1 MGKRPG
7 AVSQKDESDV
17 PLVLR
22 DTMLYNVAMPPE
34 NIPTE
39 VATPVPPKKSF
50 LQDLKEI
57 VLFAVTILVILI
69 PIRLF
74 IAQPFVVVG
83 SSMDPTFAT
92 GQYLIIDELSYR
104 FEAPSRGQVIIFKY
118 PKDTT
123 KYFIKRIIGLPGEKI
138 SITNGKVTIKNA
150 ANPNGITLDESYIKF
165 PASTTMPEQTLS
177 STDYFVMGDN
187 RAVSLDSRSWG
198 PLPKNLITGRAFLR
212 LFPFGTIGVLPG
224 NETQ

>member
-1 MGKRPG
+1 M
-7 AVSQKDESDV
+7 
-17 PLVLR
+17 PLVLNN
-22 DTMLYNVAMPPE
+22 TLHYNVAMPPE
-34 NIPTE
+34 NISKVVTQ
-39 VATPVPPKKSF
+39 VPPKKSF

-57 VLFAVTILVILI
+57 VLFALTILAILI

-138 SITNGKVTIKNA
+138 SITNGKVTIKNK
-150 ANPNGITLDESYIKF
+150 ANPGGITLDEPYLKF
-165 PASTTMPEQTLS
+165 EANTNMPEETLS

-187 RAVSLDSRSWG
+187 RPASLDSRSWG
-198 PLPKNLITGRAFLR
+198 PLPQNLITGRALLR
-212 LFPFGTIGVLPG
+212 LFPFGTAAVLPG

>member
-1 MGKRPG
+1 
-7 AVSQKDESDV
+7 
-17 PLVLR
+17 
-22 DTMLYNVAMPPE
+22 MPPE
-34 NIPTE
+34 NISQ
-39 VATPVPPKKSF
+39 VVPPKKSF

-57 VLFAVTILVILI
+57 VIFAITILVILI

-83 SSMDPTFAT
+83 SSMDPTFST
-92 GQYLIIDELSYR
+92 GQYLIVDELSYR
-104 FEAPSRGQVIIFKY
+104 FEAPERGQVIIFKY

-138 SITNGKVTIKNA
+138 SINNGAVTIKNA
-150 ANPNGITLDESYIKF
+150 SNPNGIVLNEPYIKF
-165 PASTTMPEQTLS
+165 PANTTMAEETLS
-177 STDYFVMGDN
+177 DTEYFVMGDN

-198 PLPKNLITGRAFLR
+198 PLPRDLITGRAFLR
-212 LFPFGTIGVLPG
+212 LFPVPNIGILPG